1 MFGWKS
7 SQISLLLHKKWRLL
21 LKIKQTGGLLS
32 WCLASVPRPRRK
44 DRMPSQFVKERD
56 GDSSIPLLFRTAG
69 VTGRA
74 LVVLACR
81 DALVEDKGKF
91 HRIVS

>member
-1 MFGWKS
+1 
-7 SQISLLLHKKWRLL
+7 
-21 LKIKQTGGLLS
+21 
-32 WCLASVPRPRRK
+32 
-44 DRMPSQFVKERD
+44 MPSQFVKERD

>member
-1 MFGWKS
+1 MVPGLGS
-7 SQISLLLHKKWRLL
+7 SAQKEGQNALSICKREGWRL
-21 LKIKQTGGLLS
+21 
-32 WCLASVPRPRRK
+32 
-44 DRMPSQFVKERD
+44 
-56 GDSSIPLLFRTAG
+56 PLLFRTAG

-91 HRIVS
+91 RRTIS